1 MLEKGEEFKNFI
13 SLLWGQS
20 VVSTSKNPL
29 IQMGWRLQKTIS
41 SQGAG
46 CAIYGSLINV
56 DMHHIRALK
65 DIDKSKNKIHQFMVA
80 IQRKQIPLCKVHHK
94 KIHRGK

>member
-1 MLEKGEEFKNFI
+1 MSMLWEQP
-13 SLLWGQS
+13 L
-20 VVSTSKNPL
+20 VSSSKNPL

-46 CAIYGSLINV
+46 CEICGSFVNV
-56 DMHHIRALK
+56 DMHHVRALK

-80 IQRKQIPLCKVHHK
+80 VQRKQIPLCKVHHK
-94 KIHRGK
+94 EIHKGK